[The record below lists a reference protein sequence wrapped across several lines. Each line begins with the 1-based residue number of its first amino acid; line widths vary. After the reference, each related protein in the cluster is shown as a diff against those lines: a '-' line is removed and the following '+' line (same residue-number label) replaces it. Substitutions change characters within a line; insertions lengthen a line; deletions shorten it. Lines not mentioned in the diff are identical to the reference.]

1 MSAQPR
7 ARTADRRYY
16 GVVEGLVV
24 EAVSDPANEGRV
36 KVKFPWFDD
45 GTVSEWCR
53 VAQPYAGNGYG
64 ATFTPEVGDEV
75 ILGFSHGDMR
85 LPIVLGG
92 LYNGKDKPPASRT
105 KGDDKKLIRTKGGH
119 ELLFDDSSGGPKV
132 VITSAA
138 GHKVTLDDKPGT
150 VRVETSGGQSLE
162 LDKAGKATVKADTI
176 TLQGTSITLDGTSV
190 SLGGSSASHPLVF
203 GDELV
208 KIFSTHVHNATAI
221 GSPTSPPLPPAL
233 AQLPSALSTKS
244 KTA

>member
-16 GVVEGLVV
+16 GVVEGIVV
-24 EAVSDPANEGRV
+24 EAASDPASEGRV

-64 ATFTPEVGDEV
+64 ATFTPEAGDEV

-92 LYNGKDKPPASRT
+92 LYNGKDKPPTSRT
-105 KGDDKKLIRTKGGH
+105 DSDDKKLIRTKGGH
-119 ELLFDDSSGGPKV
+119 ELLFDDSSGGPKLV
-132 VITSAA
+132 VTSAG
-138 GHKVTLDDKPGT
+138 GHKVTLDDDPGT
-150 VRVETSGGQSLE
+150 VTVETSGGQSIE
-162 LDKAGKATVKADTI
+162 LNEAGSATVKADRI
-176 TLQGTSITLDGTSV
+176 TLQGSSVTLDGSV
-190 SLGGSSASHPLVF
+190 SLGSSGASHPVLL

-208 KIFSTHVHNATAI
+208 KLFSTHVHNATAI
-221 GSPTSPPLPPAL
+221 GSPTTPPLPTTI
-233 AQLPSALSTKS
+233 AQLPQALSTKT

>member
-1 MSAQPR
+1 VTVQPR
-7 ARTADRRYY
+7 ARTTDRRYY

-64 ATFTPEVGDEV
+64 MVLTPEVGDEV
-75 ILGFSHGDMR
+75 VVGFSHGDMR

-105 KGDDKKLIRTKGGH
+105 DTDDKKLVRTKGGH
-119 ELLFDDSSGGPKV
+119 ELLFDDSSAGPKIV
-132 VITSAA
+132 VTSAA
-138 GHKVTLDDKPGT
+138 GHKVTLDDDPGT
-150 VRVETSGGQSLE
+150 VTVETSGGQSLV
-162 LDKAGKATVKADTI
+162 LDAAGKATLKADSI
-176 TLQGTSITLDGTSV
+176 TLQGSSITLDGAV
-190 SLGGSSASHPLVF
+190 SLGGSGASHPLVF
-203 GDELV
+203 GDDLLQV
-208 KIFSTHVHNATAI
+208 FSTHVHNATAI
-221 GSPTSPPLPPAL
+221 GSPTSPPMPPAVV
-233 AQLPSALSTKS
+233 QLQQALSTKT

>member
-7 ARTADRRYY
+7 ARAADRRYY
-16 GVVEGLVV
+16 GVVEGIVV

-92 LYNGKDKPPASRT
+92 LYNGKDKPPTSRT
-105 KGDDKKLIRTKGGH
+105 DSDDKKLIRTKGGH

-132 VITSAA
+132 VITSAG
-138 GHKVTLDDKPGT
+138 GHKVTLDDDPGT
-150 VRVETSGGQSLE
+150 LTVETSGGQSVE
-162 LDKAGKATVKADTI
+162 LDAAGKATVKADTI
-176 TLQGTSITLDGTSV
+176 TLQGSSITLDGSV
-190 SLGGSSASHPLVF
+190 SLGGSGASHPVLL
-203 GDELV
+203 GDTLAQ
-208 KIFSTHVHNATAI
+208 IFSTHVHNATAI
-221 GSPTSPPLPPAL
+221 GSPTTPPLPPTPTL
-233 AQLPSALSTKS
+233 LPQALSTKTR
-244 KTA
+244 TA

>member
-1 MSAQPR
+1 VTVQPR
-7 ARTADRRYY
+7 ARQADRRYY

-64 ATFTPEVGDEV
+64 FMFTPEVGDEV
-75 ILGFSHGDMR
+75 VVGFSHGDMR

-105 KGDDKKLIRTKGGH
+105 DTDDKKLIRTKGGH
-119 ELLFDDSSGGPKV
+119 ELLFDDSSGGPKIV
-132 VITSAA
+132 VTSAG
-138 GHKVTLDDKPGT
+138 GHKVTLDDDPGT
-150 VRVETSGGQSLE
+150 VTVETSRGQSLV
-162 LDKAGKATVKADTI
+162 LDAAGKATLKAD
-176 TLQGTSITLDGTSV
+176 SITLDGAV
-190 SLGGSSASHPLVF
+190 SLGGVGASHPVVF
-203 GDELV
+203 GDDLMRV
-208 KIFSTHVHNATAI
+208 FSTHVHNATAI
-221 GSPTSPPLPPAL
+221 GSPTSPPMPPA
-233 AQLPSALSTKS
+233 AVQLQQALSTKT